1 MNTAIKKKKKDEEFT
16 RKKLSPTYF
25 VLLNY
30 ISVCFS
36 VCVCDLRNAF
46 PTFSLTK
53 KRLGWKSLGK
63 ICLCVFAGVF
73 AAFVDPWHDKQD
85 LVDWLSSLAL
95 DAGSD
100 HSSYL

>member
-16 RKKLSPTYF
+16 RKKLSPTNF

-53 KRLGWKSLGK
+53 KE
-63 ICLCVFAGVF
+63 AGVEKPGENL
-73 AAFVDPWHDKQD
+73 FVC
-85 LVDWLSSLAL
+85 VCGCVCSLR
-95 DAGSD
+95 
-100 HSSYL
+100 